1 MKFDP
6 EAYTITIRKEEIDDE
21 ILYVGRVAEFPNI
34 SVYEEDFETARH
46 LVIDAI
52 QTLKKLPTGIRRN
65 YHCHIFQH
73 RWNSANAHHLS
84 SSRFSYLRP
93 VADLTG
99 S

>member
-6 EAYTITIRKEEIDDE
+6 EAYTITIRKEEIDGE

-52 QTLKKLPTGIRRN
+52 QTLKKIADQNHTELPLP
-65 YHCHIFQH
+65 Y
-73 RWNSANAHHLS
+73 LS
-84 SSRFSYLRP
+84 TSLEFRERASSF
-93 VADLTG
+93 
-99 S
+99 

>member
-34 SVYEEDFETARH
+34 SVFEEDFETARN

-52 QTLKKLPTGIRRN
+52 KTLKNIADETHSEFPHPYLATSNEFRER
-65 YHCHIFQH
+65 
-73 RWNSANAHHLS
+73 AS
-84 SSRFSYLRP
+84 SFS
-93 VADLTG
+93 
-99 S
+99 

>member
-34 SVYEEDFETARH
+34 SVYEEDFETTRN

-52 QTLKKLPTGIRRN
+52 QSQLKAFHAQGSRR
-65 YHCHIFQH
+65 
-73 RWNSANAHHLS
+73 
-84 SSRFSYLRP
+84 RP
-93 VADLTG
+93 ARRT
-99 S
+99 

>member
-34 SVYEEDFETARH
+34 SVYEEDFTTARN

-52 QTLKKLPTGIRRN
+52 QTLKKIADESHTKFPLPYLATSNEFRER
-65 YHCHIFQH
+65 
-73 RWNSANAHHLS
+73 AS
-84 SSRFSYLRP
+84 SF
-93 VADLTG
+93 
-99 S
+99 